1 MIISIITMMA
11 SAVIL
16 TALTESILVRGE
28 ILSHPLYN
36 YIIWHMMLILAL
48 YMIYYE
54 FRHGFRNTMGLASRL
69 FYLIKDNNRK
79 NALEYTISRYRDR
92 SKKVYMS
99 RVIASVA
106 VTLLLAFVV
115 YSDLIYFSVVAS
127 DSMNP
132 TLRKGDMILMQ
143 NIYVKPEKGD
153 IITVKVPNMRLPV
166 MHRISSISDS
176 AIRTRGDANP
186 SDDSWVVEKNW
197 IRGQNVIISE
207 NPVVIRKLG
216 AYFIVDASSE
226 GRVYGPEFNAVSNL
240 IRSAKAAGLV
250 IFILC
255 LILYLVF
262 SIRDARR
269 TRWY

>member
-16 TALTESILVRGE
+16 TAVTESILVRGE
-28 ILSHPLYN
+28 ILSHPLYG

-48 YMIYYE
+48 YIIYYE
-54 FRHGFRNTMGLASRL
+54 FRHGFRNTMGLISRL
-69 FYLIKDNNRK
+69 FYLIKSNNRRM
-79 NALEYTISRYRDR
+79 ALDQTISRYRDR

-99 RVIASVA
+99 TVMVSVA
-106 VTLLLAFVV
+106 VTLLLAFVL
-115 YSDLIYFSVVAS
+115 YSEMIYFSVVAS

-153 IITVKVPNMRLPV
+153 IITVKVPDMRLPV

-176 AIRTRGDANP
+176 GIRTRGDANP
-186 SDDSWVVEKNW
+186 SDDSWVVQKDW
-197 IRGQNVIISE
+197 IRGENVLISE
-207 NPVVIRKLG
+207 NPVVIRNLG
-216 AYFIVDASSE
+216 VYFIMDASSE
-226 GRVYGPEFNAVSNL
+226 GRMYGPEFDAVSKL
-240 IRSAKAAGLV
+240 IKGVKAAGLI

-255 LILYLVF
+255 IILYLVF

-269 TRWY
+269 TRW

>member
-16 TALTESILVRGE
+16 TAVTESILVRGE
-28 ILSHPLYN
+28 ILSHPLYG

-54 FRHGFRNTMGLASRL
+54 FRHGFRNTMGLISRL
-69 FYLIKDNNRK
+69 FYLIKSNNRK
-79 NALEYTISRYRDR
+79 IALDQTISRYRDR

-99 RVIASVA
+99 TVMVSVA
-106 VTLLLAFVV
+106 VTLLLAFVL
-115 YSDLIYFSVVAS
+115 YSEMIYFSVVAS

-153 IITVKVPNMRLPV
+153 IITVKVPDMRLPV

-176 AIRTRGDANP
+176 GIRTKGDANP
-186 SDDSWVVEKNW
+186 SDDSWVVENDW
-197 IRGQNVIISE
+197 IRGENVLISE
-207 NPVVIRKLG
+207 NPVVIRNLG
-216 AYFIVDASSE
+216 VYFIVDASSE
-226 GRVYGPEFNAVSNL
+226 GRMYGPEFNAVSNL
-240 IRSAKAAGLV
+240 IRGAKAAGLV

-255 LILYLVF
+255 IILYLVF
-262 SIRDARR
+262 SIRDSRR
-269 TRWY
+269 TRW